1 MNNKLAKVV
10 VQAMKKSAGSIDYSV
25 MMDIPKEKIESTKE
39 LVKEIGL
46 KHHIPYTDTINFS
59 ETGTIRFTLPKEKA
73 SELIKELESKGFRL
87 LRKEE
92 KDNRTQYEWEKAH
105 NIYD

>member
-1 MNNKLAKVV
+1 MNKRLAKVV

-46 KHHIPYTDTINFS
+46 KHHIPYTDTIDFG
-59 ETGTIRFTLPKEKA
+59 ETGTIRFTLPMAEA
-73 SELIKELESKGFRL
+73 SELIKELEGKGFRL
-87 LRKEE
+87 LRQEK
-92 KDNRTQYEWEKAH
+92 KDNRTQDEWERDQ